1 VASNGAPMF
10 AQPLATWE
18 REGLKAA
25 LLRAGLPTDDVEDES
40 TLFWRFERDDV
51 PVGFAGLEVHGQ
63 DALLRSIVTLPP
75 LRQSGVGA
83 AMVAKIEVEAR
94 ARGAQAVYLVTEGD
108 DAFFAKIG
116 YARCEREQV
125 PPAIATT
132 PLFARLLQGSA
143 TAMVKQI

>member
-25 LLRAGLPTDDVEDES
+25 LSRAGLPTDDVEDES

-94 ARGAQAVYLVTEGD
+94 ARGAQAVYLVTQGD

-132 PLFARLLQGSA
+132 PLFTRLEASA